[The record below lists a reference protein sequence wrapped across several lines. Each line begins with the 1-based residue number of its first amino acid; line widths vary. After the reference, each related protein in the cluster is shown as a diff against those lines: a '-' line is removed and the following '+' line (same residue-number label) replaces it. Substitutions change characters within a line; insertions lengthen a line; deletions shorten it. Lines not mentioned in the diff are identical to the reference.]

1 MAFGKKPAAHPAGI
15 ERRSRPRKQTDF
27 PAHIV
32 LPDGQT
38 FACRIRN
45 HARGTARLSL
55 TSVLGIPA
63 KFRLHTADAVYEAQT
78 IRRDVGTL
86 VVRFS

>member
-1 MAFGKKPAAHPAGI
+1 MAFGKKPAANPAGI
-15 ERRSRPRKQTDF
+15 ERRSRPRNKADL

-32 LPDGQT
+32 LPDGQA
-38 FACRIRN
+38 FPCRIRN

-55 TSVLGIPA
+55 PSVLGIPA
-63 KFRLHTADAVYEAQT
+63 TFALHTADAVYEART
-78 IRRDVGTL
+78 IRRDAGTL

>member
-1 MAFGKKPAAHPAGI
+1 MAFGKRPATNSTGI

-32 LPDGQT
+32 LSDGQT
-38 FACRIRN
+38 YACRIRN
-45 HARGTARLSL
+45 HAHGTARLSL
-55 TSVLGIPA
+55 TSILGIPA
-63 KFRLHTADAVYEAQT
+63 TFALHTADAVYEART
-78 IRRDVGTL
+78 IRRDAGTL